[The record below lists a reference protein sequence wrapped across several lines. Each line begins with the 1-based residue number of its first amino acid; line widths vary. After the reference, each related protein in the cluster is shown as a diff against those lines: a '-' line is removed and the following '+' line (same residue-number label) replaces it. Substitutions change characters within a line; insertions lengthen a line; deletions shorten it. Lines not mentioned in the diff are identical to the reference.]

1 MPRWLV
7 VGAGGM
13 LGTDLVAD
21 LRAAG
26 HEVTTAGRSEGLD
39 AALDVRSADA
49 CSTVVPGH
57 DVVVNCAAWTAVDDA
72 EAHESQ
78 AFWLNAVGAANVARA
93 CANAGARLVHVST
106 DYVFDGT
113 ATEPYPEDAPLAPR
127 SAYGRTKAAGEWAV
141 RAEAPDALVV
151 RTAWLYGAHGPS
163 FVRTMLTLAE
173 RHETLTVVDD
183 QRGQPTWTVD
193 LAAAIRRLVE
203 AGAPAGVWH
212 GTSGGEGT
220 WFGFTRR
227 IFALAGLDPE
237 RVTPTTSEA
246 YPRPAA
252 RPAFSVLGKQRWTE
266 AGLEPIRDWDEA
278 IAAALGSLMATR

>member
-21 LRAAG
+21 LRASG
-26 HEVTTAGRSEGLD
+26 HEVTTAGRSDGLD
-39 AALDVRSADA
+39 VAVDVLSADA
-49 CSTVVPGH
+49 CAAAVPGH

-72 EAHESQ
+72 ESHEPQ
-78 AFWLNAVGAANVARA
+78 AFSLNAVGAANVARA

-173 RHETLTVVDD
+173 RHETLSVVDD

-203 AGAPAGVWH
+203 AGAAPGVWH
-212 GTSGGEGT
+212 GTSGGEVT

-227 IFALAGLDPE
+227 IFELAGLDPE
-237 RVTPTTSEA
+237 RVSPTTSEA
-246 YPRPAA
+246 YPRPAP

-278 IAAALGSLMATR
+278 IASALGSLLAAR